1 MASTTASG
9 REKRQGRRPKEP
21 EGRMSL
27 GQHLIELR
35 NRLFKAVLAVLVGA
49 VGGWFLTP
57 FVLDSLRAPV
67 AELAKVGGH
76 TAELNFPMI
85 TGAFDLKLQIAITIG
100 IVIAS
105 PVWLYQI
112 WAFIVPALVRREKQY
127 VWGFLGT
134 AIPLFFLGCAFGW
147 YVLPHIVG
155 ILGSFVSS
163 QDTSI
168 VDAKA
173 YYDFTIKL
181 IVAVGIAFVLPVFL
195 VLLNFVGVLT
205 AAAIIKS
212 WRVAILCI
220 LVFCAI
226 VTPSADVISMF
237 LLAVPM
243 TVLYVAA
250 CIITWFHDRR
260 LAKRQAK
267 LDAEYGL

>member
-1 MASTTASG
+1 MASTTAGG
-9 REKRQGRRPKEP
+9 RQKRRGRRPAEP

-35 NRLFKAVLAVLVGA
+35 NRLFKAVLAVLVAA

-67 AELAKVGGH
+67 TQLARVGGH

-85 TGAFDLKLQIAITIG
+85 TGAFDLRLQIAITIG
-100 IVIAS
+100 VVIAS
-105 PVWLYQI
+105 PVWLYQV

-127 VWGFLGT
+127 VFGFLGT
-134 AIPLFFLGCAFGW
+134 AIPLFFAGCWFGW

-163 QDTSI
+163 EDTSI

-173 YYDFTIKL
+173 YYDFVIKL

-195 VLLNFVGVLT
+195 VLLNFVGVLS

-212 WRVAILCI
+212 WRIAVICI

-226 VTPSADVISMF
+226 VTPSADVVSMF
-237 LLAVPM
+237 LLAIPM
-243 TVLYVAA
+243 VVLYVAA
-250 CIITWFHDRR
+250 CLVTWLHDRR
-260 LAKRQAK
+260 VAKRQAK
-267 LDAEYGL
+267 TDEEYGL

>member
-1 MASTTASG
+1 MASTTARG
-9 REKRQGRRPKEP
+9 RAKRQGRQKTDA

-35 NRLFKAVLAVLVGA
+35 NRLFRAVVAIVVGA
-49 VGGWFLTP
+49 IGGWFLTP
-57 FVLDSLRAPV
+57 WVLDALRAPV
-67 AELAKVGGH
+67 TELAKVGGH

-100 IVIAS
+100 VVIAS

-112 WAFIVPALVRREKQY
+112 WAFIVPALVRRERQY

-134 AIPLFFLGCAFGW
+134 AIPLFFAGCYFGW
-147 YVLPHIVG
+147 FILPHVVG

-163 QDTSI
+163 EDTSI

-173 YYDFTIKL
+173 YYDFVIKL

-195 VLLNFVGVLT
+195 VLLNFVGVLS

-226 VTPSADVISMF
+226 VTPSSDVISMF

-243 TVLYVAA
+243 LVLYLAA
-250 CIITWFHDRR
+250 CLVTWIHDRR

-267 LDAEYGL
+267 LDEEYDL

>member
-9 REKRQGRRPKEP
+9 REKRHGRRPKEP

-35 NRLFKAVLAVLVGA
+35 NRLFRAVIAVLVGA
-49 VGGWFLTP
+49 IGGWFLTP
-57 FVLDSLRAPV
+57 FVLDSLRSPV
-67 AELAKVGGH
+67 TQLARVGGH

-85 TGAFDLKLQIAITIG
+85 TGAFDLRLQIAITIG
-100 IVIAS
+100 VVLAS

-134 AIPLFFLGCAFGW
+134 AIPLFFAGCAFGW
-147 YVLPHIVG
+147 YVLPHVVG
-155 ILGSFVSS
+155 ILGSFVSA

-173 YYDFTIKL
+173 YYDFVIKL

-195 VLLNFVGVLT
+195 VLLNFVGVLS
-205 AAAIIKS
+205 AAAIIRS
-212 WRVAILCI
+212 WRVAIVLI
-220 LVFCAI
+220 LIFTAL
-226 VTPSADVISMF
+226 VTPSADILSMF
-237 LLAVPM
+237 ILAIPM
-243 TVLYVAA
+243 VVLYFAA
-250 CIITWFHDRR
+250 CLVTWIHDRR
-260 LAKRQAK
+260 VAKRQAK
-267 LDAEYGL
+267 LDEEYGL

>member
-1 MASTTASG
+1 MASTTARG
-9 REKRQGRRPKEP
+9 RAKRQGRQKTDA

-35 NRLFKAVLAVLVGA
+35 NRLFRAVVAIVVGA
-49 VGGWFLTP
+49 IGGWFLTP
-57 FVLDSLRAPV
+57 WVLDALRAPV
-67 AELAKVGGH
+67 TELAKVGGH

-100 IVIAS
+100 VVIAS

-112 WAFIVPALVRREKQY
+112 WAFIVPALVRRERQY

-134 AIPLFFLGCAFGW
+134 AIPLFFAGCYFGW
-147 YVLPHIVG
+147 FILPHVVG

-173 YYDFTIKL
+173 YYDFVIKL

-195 VLLNFVGVLT
+195 VLLNFVGVLS

-226 VTPSADVISMF
+226 VTPSSDVISMF

-243 TVLYVAA
+243 LVLYLAA
-250 CIITWFHDRR
+250 CLVTWIHDRR

-267 LDAEYGL
+267 LDEEYDL